1 MKYLWK
7 LILIVLWGYI
17 ILFKLVVLFLFYLA
31 LTLWHFNYKTA
42 FETVYKIIIEEDF
55 LWFSLQRDL
64 SKQRSYKSISDL
76 WNSKVWVVHSIE
88 SKEPHYEE

>member
-17 ILFKLVVLFLFYLA
+17 ILFKLVVLFLYYLG

-42 FETVYKIIIEEDF
+42 YETVYKFIIEEDF
-55 LWFSLQRDL
+55 FWFSLQRDL

-76 WNSKVWVVHSIE
+76 WNSKVWVIYSIE
-88 SKEPHYEE
+88 SREPGYEE